1 GSPGS
6 AVFPD
11 SKQPIDLR
19 TYVQRHGGNF
29 PKESWLVVMFGD
41 SVNTA
46 HRAVWEK
53 IRTDQGTTAQGE
65 IVADGIAATI
75 EDYVISIQ
83 ANVRAILG
91 RGRFRSRGGLSPT
104 LSQHMRRQRA
114 SPGQRDGS
122 RDLARSSSAPCRGLP
137 ASVCIDS
144 GLERAFTRGVST
156 RSGGGGN

>member
-1 GSPGS
+1 MRLPIVNQMSDTPRRIVDVIAAAALIICCVVPSRASAQTEHPSPPADKGRIWYQKYCTPCHGVGGSPGS

-65 IVADGIAATI
+65 IVADGMAATI

-83 ANVRAILG
+83 AK
-91 RGRFRSRGGLSPT
+91 
-104 LSQHMRRQRA
+104 
-114 SPGQRDGS
+114 
-122 RDLARSSSAPCRGLP
+122 
-137 ASVCIDS
+137 
-144 GLERAFTRGVST
+144 
-156 RSGGGGN
+156 